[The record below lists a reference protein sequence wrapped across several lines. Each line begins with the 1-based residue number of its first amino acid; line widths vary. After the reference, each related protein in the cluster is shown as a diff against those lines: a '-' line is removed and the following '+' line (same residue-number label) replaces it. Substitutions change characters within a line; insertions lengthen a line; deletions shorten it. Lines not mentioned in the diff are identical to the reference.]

1 MAREGVLF
9 MPDPVVLKKYSNRR
23 LYDTRNSRY
32 VTLEDVAAMIH
43 GDEVVEI
50 HDAAS
55 GEDVTAFILTQIVLE
70 AARRKNSLLPVPVLH
85 LIIRHGDNT
94 LGEFFSRY
102 FQKTIENYLSAKQIF
117 DQQFDQWLDKGLDLS
132 RRMPEMMSN
141 ESSID
146 TLMQL
151 FGFPKPSNPA
161 SSESNPLHP
170 TGDRAGETKAKP

>member
-1 MAREGVLF
+1 

-70 AARRKNSLLPVPVLH
+70 AAKRKNSLLPVPVLH

-102 FQKTIENYLSAKQIF
+102 FQKTIENYLAAKQIF
-117 DQQFDQWLDKGLDLS
+117 DQQFDQWLDKGLDIS

-161 SSESNPLHP
+161 SSESNPPHP
-170 TGDRAGETKAKP
+170 TGDRAGGTKAKP